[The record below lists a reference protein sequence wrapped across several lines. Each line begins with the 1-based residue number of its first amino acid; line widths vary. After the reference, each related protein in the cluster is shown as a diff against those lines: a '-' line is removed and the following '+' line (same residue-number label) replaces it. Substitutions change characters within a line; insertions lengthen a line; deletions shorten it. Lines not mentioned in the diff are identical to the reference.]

1 MAMTVPSRRERW
13 LALALLFSGLALAYA
28 LLVYPLWTGPMR
40 ETQQRIPDLQERDQ
54 RNQAHLRQAS
64 QVNQQLQEIAELLS
78 GRPGFLPERSAE
90 LASAGLAQ
98 RLEAAVLAA
107 NSDGRTCAIHKRS
120 PLPAETQEQRFVR
133 VSLRAHLRCG
143 VAALAAVLHVLESG
157 QPRLFVDKVSLLAQ
171 RNMDGRDNSGGVEA
185 SFDLSG
191 YLDTESS
198 GVTAREAD
206 DAP

>member
-1 MAMTVPSRRERW
+1 M
-13 LALALLFSGLALAYA
+13 ALALLLAVLAAAYA
-28 LLVYPLWTGPMR
+28 LIVHPAWTGPMR
-40 ETQQRIPDLQERDQ
+40 EADQRIRDLQERDQ
-54 RNQAHLRQAS
+54 RIQAQLRQAA
-64 QVNQQLQEIAELLS
+64 QVERQLQEVAGALA

-98 RLEAAVLAA
+98 RLETAVLAA
-107 NSDGRTCAIHKRS
+107 SPDGRTCAIHNRS
-120 PLPAETQEQRFVR
+120 PLPAETEEGRFIR

-143 VAALAAVLHVLESG
+143 VPALAAVLHALESG

-171 RNMDGRDNSGGVEA
+171 RTADGRDNSGGVEA

-191 YLDTESS
+191 YLDQEGAT
-198 GVTAREAD
+198 GVPVEVG